1 MYSSDTKR
9 DEKHDQKKHNLGVK
23 WWLAQQCLT
32 FVCLFGCLRV
42 SQQNFCLGFEK
53 PEMPEKQLLRIGKFN
68 NLHIFEKCNI
78 FPDQASLYHFSLTHS
93 LNMDKDTLD
102 TGLHTTIINLWKTNI
117 NSFWTVFWLQVQG
130 VSFNWSYPKN
140 HKYGKKL
147 KYQNWSSPKIHKYQ
161 NWSPPQKTETRT
173 IVFHSR
179 ENPGQQLI
187 RCLTIWKT
195 DCQLSCRLWSPT
207 WWWPVDT

>member
-1 MYSSDTKR
+1 M
-9 DEKHDQKKHNLGVK
+9 
-23 WWLAQQCLT
+23 LT
-32 FVCLFGCLRV
+32 FSFAKMPFQFAMNPLRAFFMIMM
-42 SQQNFCLGFEK
+42 S
-53 PEMPEKQLLRIGKFN
+53 R
-68 NLHIFEKCNI
+68 NI
-78 FPDQASLYHFSLTHS
+78 
-93 LNMDKDTLD
+93 
-102 TGLHTTIINLWKTNI
+102 
-117 NSFWTVFWLQVQG
+117 QG

-140 HKYGKKL
+140 HKYGKKLKYQNWSYPKIHKYGKKL

-195 DCQLSCRLWSPT
+195 DCQLSCRL
-207 WWWPVDT
+207 

>member
-1 MYSSDTKR
+1 MSNNPADLT
-9 DEKHDQKKHNLGVK
+9 GVMGEH
-23 WWLAQQCLT
+23 T
-32 FVCLFGCLRV
+32 HFTH
-42 SQQNFCLGFEK
+42 
-53 PEMPEKQLLRIGKFN
+53 M
-68 NLHIFEKCNI
+68 HI
-78 FPDQASLYHFSLTHS
+78 
-93 LNMDKDTLD
+93 
-102 TGLHTTIINLWKTNI
+102 
-117 NSFWTVFWLQVQG
+117 QG
-130 VSFNWSYPKN
+130 VFFNWSYPKN

-195 DCQLSCRLWSPT
+195 DCQLSCRL
-207 WWWPVDT
+207 

>member
-1 MYSSDTKR
+1 MRSLWL
-9 DEKHDQKKHNLGVK
+9 EKLSNIRQI
-23 WWLAQQCLT
+23 
-32 FVCLFGCLRV
+32 F
-42 SQQNFCLGFEK
+42 
-53 PEMPEKQLLRIGKFN
+53 QLQI
-68 NLHIFEKCNI
+68 
-78 FPDQASLYHFSLTHS
+78 
-93 LNMDKDTLD
+93 
-102 TGLHTTIINLWKTNI
+102 
-117 NSFWTVFWLQVQG
+117 QG

-147 KYQNWSSPKIHKYQ
+147 KYQNWSYPKIHKYGKKFKYQNWSSPKIHKYQ

-195 DCQLSCRLWSPT
+195 DCQLSCRL
-207 WWWPVDT
+207 